1 MKHSEKIIP
10 VAAALTALSAFAC
23 CLPLGIVAAAGA
35 MGLGAIL
42 EPFRP
47 RLLGA
52 ILEPFRPRLL
62 GLSVAFLVIGLFQLY
77 RSGGTCQRRSRLS
90 IAMLCVAAV
99 IVVGVTLFPQ
109 LVAGFLAGQLP

>member
-42 EPFRP
+42 EPFR
-47 RLLGA
+47 L
-52 ILEPFRPRLL
+52 RLL

-77 RSGGTCQRRSRLS
+77 RSGGTCQRRSRLIES
-90 IAMLCVAAV
+90 RKIE
-99 IVVGVTLFPQ
+99 
-109 LVAGFLAGQLP
+109 

>member
-35 MGLGAIL
+35 MG
-42 EPFRP
+42 
-47 RLLGA
+47 LGA